1 MLKKILRLFRKN
13 NYVHIVDSDF
23 KFVKKN
29 IKLKSIPQIGE
40 YMYYG
45 SDNINI
51 FEVTSV
57 LYNIGENEYHIFIMT
72 KPYIVK

>member
-1 MLKKILRLFRKN
+1 MLKKILRLFRKIIMFIQQ
-13 NYVHIVDSDF
+13 IVIF